1 MSLNMDESLAVRG
14 YLEYRNKFLTKVQ
27 QRAIRFIVEEK
38 QQTKIRSEV
47 AMRMTCRVVED
58 QNLLRKNFMKTYRES
73 ELRNMAANVFLDGL
87 LTDLCHPEG
96 LFYDAESWPSSWA
109 LDPTEGPNRERRR
122 LMSSHLSFDI
132 KFLRPQSI
140 NKIKKREKSPPLFH
154 LLKVKRL
161 VYAPNSWNYFLQS
174 DLRGNINESSLEDGL
189 VPGERIILSL
199 SAVVVRSTVES
210 SGEILAGDK
219 RFYFHSDYTRSVQK
233 RLSRINTLFIRWSYG
248 DLVEIYKRHHLL
260 KDTALEIFLS
270 DGQTYLIVFEDQ
282 AKRDQ
287 FGLQILSSD
296 LCKLSSFSNVSVQ
309 SALQLWREGAI
320 TNFEYLMQLN
330 KLAGRSY
337 NDLMQYPVFPF
348 VLSDYKSNVLDLT
361 NPVSFRFF

>member
-140 NKIKKREKSPPLFH
+140 NKIKKGKNLPL
-154 LLKVKRL
+154 
-161 VYAPNSWNYFLQS
+161 YFIYWLS